1 MKHNSQPSLALRRRA
16 LTLAVAATLGTATI
30 AFADEDYRETQVG
43 RQSDGSV
50 VLSTNQSIKPAGLHV
65 EFRGRPNAV
74 ALSPDL
80 KHAAFLNGT
89 YKAIIVLDP
98 VTGAIKQEFDA
109 AGSSASFSGIV
120 YSRTARSSTPR
131 SRSGAS
137 SSPMSPP
144 TAHSHWTSWC
154 RPPRA

>member
-1 MKHNSQPSLALRRRA
+1 MKHNPQPSLALRRCA
-16 LTLAVAATLGTATI
+16 LALAAATLGTATI
-30 AFADEDYRETQVG
+30 AVADEDYRETQVG

-98 VTGAIKQEFDA
+98 TTGAIKQEFDA

-120 YSRTARSSTPR
+120 YSKD
-131 SRSGAS
+131 GKKLYAS
-137 SSPMSPP
+137 QSIGL
-144 TAHSHWTSWC
+144 
-154 RPPRA
+154 